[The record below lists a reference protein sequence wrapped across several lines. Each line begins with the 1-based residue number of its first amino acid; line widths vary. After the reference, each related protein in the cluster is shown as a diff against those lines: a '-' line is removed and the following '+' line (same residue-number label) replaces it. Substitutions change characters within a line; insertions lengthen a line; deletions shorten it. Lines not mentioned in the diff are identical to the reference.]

1 MRGQSA
7 KSRLFVLPHEAAIA
21 EDIGTEYGGELPF
34 QYPPIASRLSRR
46 VLMDVKDCFKW
57 HTAKRLWRVR
67 ASNFRLRSGTRL
79 EAWVEELSSA
89 ALRRIMK
96 ALEVGEMLVRTDA
109 PKPERIVDPGWA
121 TKWKGR
127 FEPFEA
133 GNFLI
138 VPPWNRVEN
147 GKLTQLVIQPGQA
160 FGTGHHG
167 TTYGALHAV
176 GSLMA
181 KGPVEAALDVG
192 TGSGILAIAIA
203 KSGIAKVIAIDID
216 TVALENARE
225 NAALNGVDGRIR
237 FSAMPLASVRGRF
250 NLITANILSS
260 ILIEMAAQMK
270 RHLEADGRLILGGI
284 LAREATEVLAAYRP
298 QLRRESSRIDR
309 GWSTLVL
316 GR

>member
-1 MRGQSA
+1 MASRKARTYMRVVFETPA
-7 KSRLFVLPHEAAIA
+7 VMADEAASLLVAHGALGCAVAKTIKSHP
-21 EDIGTEYGGELPF
+21 G
-34 QYPPIASRLSRR
+34 RR
-46 VLMDVKDCFKW
+46 TRKIV
-57 HTAKRLWRVR
+57 
-67 ASNFRLRSGTRL
+67 RL
-79 EAWVEELSSA
+79 EAWFEELSRA
-89 ALRRIMK
+89 ALRRIMR
-96 ALEVGEMLVRTDA
+96 ALEAGEMLVRTDT

-167 TTYGALHAV
+167 TTYGALNAL

-181 KGPVEAALDVG
+181 KRPVQAALDVG
-192 TGSGILAIAIA
+192 TGSGILAIAMA
-203 KSGIAKVIAIDID
+203 KLGIAKMIAIDID
-216 TVALENARE
+216 PVALDNARE
-225 NAALNGVDGRIR
+225 NAALNGVDRRIR

-250 NLITANILSS
+250 KLITANILSS

-270 RHLEADGRLILGGI
+270 RHLAADGRLILGGI
-284 LAREATEVLAAYRP
+284 LAREANEVLAAYRP
-298 QLRRESSRIDR
+298 QLRCVSSRIDR

-316 GR
+316 AR

>member
-1 MRGQSA
+1 MASHKALTYTRVV
-7 KSRLFVLPHEAAIA
+7 FETPAAIA
-21 EDIGTEYGGELPF
+21 DEA
-34 QYPPIASRLSRR
+34 ASVLVSHGALGCAVAKTIKNTPGRR
-46 VLMDVKDCFKW
+46 TRKIV
-57 HTAKRLWRVR
+57 
-67 ASNFRLRSGTRL
+67 RL
-79 EAWVEELSSA
+79 EAWFEQLSSA
-89 ALRRIMK
+89 ALKRIMK
-96 ALEVGEMLVRTDA
+96 VLEAGKMLAHMDA

-127 FEPFEA
+127 FEPFDV

-138 VPPWNRVEN
+138 VPPWNRVEH

-167 TTYGALHAV
+167 TTYGALNAL

-181 KGPVEAALDVG
+181 KRPVEAALDVG
-192 TGSGILAIAIA
+192 TGSGILAIGMA
-203 KSGIAKVIAIDID
+203 KLGIEKVIAIDID

-250 NLITANILSS
+250 SLITANILSS
-260 ILIEMAAQMK
+260 VLIEMATQMK
-270 RHLEADGRLILGGI
+270 RHLAADGRLILGGI
-284 LAREATEVLAAYRP
+284 LAREANEVLAAYRP
-298 QLRRESSRIDR
+298 QLRRVSSRIDR

>member
-1 MRGQSA
+1 MASRKARTYMRVV
-7 KSRLFVLPHEAAIA
+7 FETPAAIA
-21 EDIGTEYGGELPF
+21 DEA
-34 QYPPIASRLSRR
+34 ASLLVAHGALGCAVAKTIKNHLGRR
-46 VLMDVKDCFKW
+46 TRKIV
-57 HTAKRLWRVR
+57 
-67 ASNFRLRSGTRL
+67 RL
-79 EAWVEELSSA
+79 EAWFEELSSA

-96 ALEVGEMLVRTDA
+96 ALEAGEMLV
-109 PKPERIVDPGWA
+109 
-121 TKWKGR
+121 
-127 FEPFEA
+127 
-133 GNFLI
+133 
-138 VPPWNRVEN
+138 WNRVEN

-167 TTYGALHAV
+167 TTYGALHAL

-181 KGPVEAALDVG
+181 RQPVEAALDVG
-192 TGSGILAIAIA
+192 TGSGILAIAMA
-203 KSGIAKVIAIDID
+203 KLGMAKVIAIDID

-270 RHLEADGRLILGGI
+270 RHLAADGRLILGGI
-284 LAREATEVLAAYRP
+284 LAREANEVLAAYRP
-298 QLRRESSRIDR
+298 QLRRVSSRIDR

>member
-1 MRGQSA
+1 MASRKARTYMRVV
-7 KSRLFVLPHEAAIA
+7 FETPAAIA
-21 EDIGTEYGGELPF
+21 DEA
-34 QYPPIASRLSRR
+34 ASLLVAHGALGCAVAKTIKNHLGRR
-46 VLMDVKDCFKW
+46 TTKIV
-57 HTAKRLWRVR
+57 
-67 ASNFRLRSGTRL
+67 RL
-79 EAWVEELSSA
+79 EAWFEELSSA

-96 ALEVGEMLVRTDA
+96 ALEAGEMLARTDA
-109 PKPERIVDPGWA
+109 PKRERIVDPGWA

-138 VPPWNRVEN
+138 VPPWNRAEN
-147 GKLTQLVIQPGQA
+147 GNLTHLVIQPGQA

-167 TTYGALHAV
+167 TTYGALHAL

-181 KGPVEAALDVG
+181 RRPVEAALDVG
-192 TGSGILAIAIA
+192 TGSGILAIAMA
-203 KSGIAKVIAIDID
+203 KSGMAKVIAIDID
-216 TVALENARE
+216 PVALENARE

-270 RHLEADGRLILGGI
+270 RHLAADGRLILGGI
-284 LAREATEVLAAYRP
+284 LAREAKEVLAAYRP
-298 QLRRESSRIDR
+298 QLRRVSSRIDR

>member
-1 MRGQSA
+1 MA
-7 KSRLFVLPHEAAIA
+7 SRKARTYTRVLFETPTAIADEAASVLVAHGALGCAVAKTIKHST
-21 EDIGTEYGGELPF
+21 G
-34 QYPPIASRLSRR
+34 RR
-46 VLMDVKDCFKW
+46 TRKIV
-57 HTAKRLWRVR
+57 
-67 ASNFRLRSGTRL
+67 RL
-79 EAWVEELSSA
+79 EAWFEHLSRP

-96 ALEVGEMLVRTDA
+96 ALQSGGMLVHMDA
-109 PKPERIVDPGWA
+109 PKPERIADPGWA

-127 FEPFEA
+127 FEPFQV

-138 VPPWNRVEN
+138 VPPWNRAEN

-167 TTYGALHAV
+167 TTYGALNAL
-176 GSLMA
+176 GSVMA

-192 TGSGILAIAIA
+192 TGSGILAIAMA
-203 KSGIAKVIAIDID
+203 KSGMAAVIAIDID

-225 NAALNGVDGRIR
+225 NAALNGVDGQIR
-237 FSAMPLASVRGRF
+237 LSAMPLASVRGHF

-260 ILIEMAAQMK
+260 VLIEMAAQIK
-270 RHLEADGRLILGGI
+270 RHLAADGRLILGGI
-284 LAREATEVLAAYRP
+284 LAREANEVLAAYRP
-298 QLRRESSRIDR
+298 QLRCVNSRIDR

>member
-1 MRGQSA
+1 MASRKARTYMRVV
-7 KSRLFVLPHEAAIA
+7 FETPAAIA
-21 EDIGTEYGGELPF
+21 DEAAGVLVAHGALGCSVAKTARNHPG
-34 QYPPIASRLSRR
+34 RR
-46 VLMDVKDCFKW
+46 TRKIV
-57 HTAKRLWRVR
+57 
-67 ASNFRLRSGTRL
+67 RL
-79 EAWVEELSSA
+79 EAWFEELSSV

-96 ALEVGEMLVRTDA
+96 ALEAGEMLVRTDA

-181 KGPVEAALDVG
+181 RRPVEAALDVG
-192 TGSGILAIAIA
+192 TGSGILAIAMA

-270 RHLEADGRLILGGI
+270 RHLAADGRLILGGI
-284 LAREATEVLAAYRP
+284 LAREAKEVLAAYRP
-298 QLRRESSRIDR
+298 QLRRVSSRIDR